1 MSKCEEQ
8 ELSLKSF
15 NPYDK
20 IKTCRIEREVEDVY
34 NEGIAFYFSG
44 TEIKHPFD
52 CDGYISTKVGSG
64 DLLKMIIEYKY
75 NEDMK
80 QKTVIAKYWC
90 RLYFT

>member
-1 MSKCEEQ
+1 MSKCEEQEQ

-52 CDGYISTKVGSG
+52 CDGYISTKHIGSFP
-64 DLLKMIIEYKY
+64 MP
-75 NEDMK
+75 
-80 QKTVIAKYWC
+80 
-90 RLYFT
+90 